1 MTITTTTARVDYLG
15 NGATVAFPVP
25 FEFFGLDELDVVER
39 AVATGV
45 ENTLTRGTHYSV
57 SGGGGATGTVTA
69 VSAPASG
76 TQWSII
82 RATEPLQQ
90 TDFSRNDPFPSESVE
105 TALDRAMA
113 VVQETLVLIERSLR
127 VPATDAVGGL
137 VLPSSIS
144 RASKLLGFD
153 SSGEPIAVSGAD
165 RSSDAVIASGGTTS
179 RLLADRFRDTI
190 NVKDFGAVG
199 DGSTD
204 DTAAIQAALNS
215 LGSTGGTVVIS
226 SNMKCVI
233 DNNLTIPKSCHLAGP
248 HSFVGTPGNNASA
261 AYGSMGGA
269 LLVNS
274 AKTITI
280 NSGASIKGLLIY
292 RKGMTFPAASS
303 AAFAGTAI
311 TIGGDDA
318 TVYGCQIM
326 GFNKAVYSSG
336 FQRPRIEYLW
346 HDNLNGI
353 EITNC
358 LDIPYVSHCHA
369 WPFSNIGVGG
379 AYTNITRSG
388 TAYYFHDLVDW
399 GKITDCFSWG
409 YNIGFRVTS
418 ANSCTLTGCGAD
430 NAYSGG
436 PLNTGSV
443 GFYISGTS
451 TDTTLDNCQAA
462 AQEAQGIY
470 VNTTGGVQTKITNF
484 NAWGGDS
491 GTDGILIDSG
501 DVTILGGIIRSQN
514 NGVRVT
520 STGVRVF
527 VDGVRF
533 ESILNK
539 PLLAVSPSSLIFV
552 GDSVDYSNFTG
563 SPAPSLLCQS
573 VASAASVVLPNSGST
588 FNITGTTNFGTL
600 GHGWAGR
607 EVSLIFSGSLTVFN
621 GTGAVTNMRL
631 DGGSNFAA
639 AAGSCLT
646 LRHNGVQ
653 WYEVGRSA

>member
-1 MTITTTTARVDYLG
+1 MPINTSTGVYSAPSNSWNPAVADTVINSDDWNAIRNDMADALSRVSATTRALWPLTSQVQDGVFVWGGTASGTANALAVALSPPITAYIAGLEISFITGSSPNTGAATLAVNGLSALAINGGDGTAPLAPGDLPPNSLV
-15 NGATVAFPVP
+15 TVAHD
-25 FEFFGLDELDVVER
+25 G
-39 AVATGV
+39 
-45 ENTLTRGTHYSV
+45 TRFRLRS
-57 SGGGGATGTVTA
+57 ARTGTV
-69 VSAPASG
+69 S
-76 TQWSII
+76 
-82 RATEPLQQ
+82 
-90 TDFSRNDPFPSESVE
+90 
-105 TALDRAMA
+105 
-113 VVQETLVLIERSLR
+113 
-127 VPATDAVGGL
+127 
-137 VLPSSIS
+137 
-144 RASKLLGFD
+144 
-153 SSGEPIAVSGAD
+153 
-165 RSSDAVIASGGTTS
+165 
-179 RLLADRFRDTI
+179 
-190 NVKDFGAVG
+190 VKDFGAKG
-199 DGSTD
+199 DGTTD
-204 DTAAIQAALNS
+204 DTTAIQAALNS
-215 LGSTGGTVVIS
+215 LGATGGTVVVP
-226 SNMKCVI
+226 NGMKCLI
-233 DNNLTIPKSCHLAGP
+233 DNNLTIPVSCHLVGP
-248 HSFVGTPGNNASA
+248 HSFVGTPGSNASA
-261 AYGSMGGA
+261 PYGNMGGA

-274 AKTITI
+274 TKTITI
-280 NSGASIKGLLIY
+280 NSGASIRGLLIY
-292 RKGMTFPAASS
+292 RKGMTFPAANSS
-303 AAFAGTAI
+303 AFAGTAI

-318 TVYGCQIM
+318 AIASCLVM
-326 GFNKAVYSSG
+326 GFNKAVYSSSY
-336 FQRPRIEYLW
+336 QRQKIEYLL

-358 LDIPYVSHCHA
+358 ADIAYISNCHA

-379 AYTNITRSG
+379 SYTNITRSG
-388 TAYYFHDLVDW
+388 TAYYLHDLCDW

-409 YNIGFRVTS
+409 YNIGFRITS
-418 ANSCTLTGCGAD
+418 ANSCTLLGCGAD

-436 PLNTGSV
+436 PLNTGSI

-533 ESILNK
+533 ETILNK
-539 PLLAVSPSSLIFV
+539 PILAVSPSSLVFL
-552 GDSVDYSNFTG
+552 GDSIDYSNFTG

-573 VASAASVVLPNSGST
+573 VASASSVVLPNSGST

-607 EVSLIFSGSLTVFN
+607 EVTLIFAASLTVFN

>member
-1 MTITTTTARVDYLG
+1 MPINTSTGAYSAPSNSWNPAVADTVINSDDWNAIRNDMADALSRVSATTRALWATAAQVQDGALVWGGTASGSANALAVALSPPITAYVAGLEISFITGAAANTGAATLAVNGLSALAINGGDGTAPLAPGDLPPNSLV
-15 NGATVAFPVP
+15 TVAHD
-25 FEFFGLDELDVVER
+25 G
-39 AVATGV
+39 
-45 ENTLTRGTHYSV
+45 TRFRLRS
-57 SGGGGATGTVTA
+57 ARTGTV
-69 VSAPASG
+69 S
-76 TQWSII
+76 
-82 RATEPLQQ
+82 
-90 TDFSRNDPFPSESVE
+90 
-105 TALDRAMA
+105 
-113 VVQETLVLIERSLR
+113 
-127 VPATDAVGGL
+127 
-137 VLPSSIS
+137 
-144 RASKLLGFD
+144 
-153 SSGEPIAVSGAD
+153 
-165 RSSDAVIASGGTTS
+165 
-179 RLLADRFRDTI
+179 
-190 NVKDFGAVG
+190 VKDFGAKG
-199 DGSTD
+199 DGTTD

-215 LGSTGGTVVIS
+215 LGALGGTVVVP
-226 SNMKCVI
+226 NGMKCLI
-233 DNNLTIPKSCHLAGP
+233 DNNLTIPVSCHLVGP
-248 HSFVGTPGNNASA
+248 HSFVGTPGSNASA
-261 AYGSMGGA
+261 PYGNMGGA

-274 AKTITI
+274 TKTITV
-280 NSGASIKGLLIY
+280 NSGASLRGLLIY
-292 RKGMTFPAASS
+292 RKGMTFPAANSS
-303 AAFAGTAI
+303 AFAGTAI

-318 TVYGCQIM
+318 AIASCLVM
-326 GFNKAVYSSG
+326 GFNKAVYSSSY
-336 FQRPRIEYLW
+336 QRQKIEYLL

-358 LDIPYVSHCHA
+358 ADIAYISNCHA

-379 AYTNITRSG
+379 SYTNITRSG
-388 TAYYFHDLVDW
+388 KAYYLHDLCDW
-399 GKITDCFSWG
+399 AKVTDCFSWG
-409 YNIGFRVTS
+409 YAVGFQVTS
-418 ANSCTLTGCGAD
+418 ANSVTLLGCGAD
-430 NAYSGG
+430 NAYSAG
-436 PLNTGSV
+436 PLNTGSI

-462 AQEAQGIY
+462 AQEVCGAY
-470 VNTTGGVQTKITNF
+470 VNTTGGVQTKIAGF
-484 NAWGGDS
+484 SAWGGDS

-501 DVTILGGIIRSQN
+501 DVTILGGILRSQN

-520 STGVRVF
+520 STGMRVF

-533 ESILNK
+533 ETILNK
-539 PLLAVSPSSLIFV
+539 PILASSPSSLVFL
-552 GDSVDYSNFTG
+552 GDSIDYSNFTG

>member
-1 MTITTTTARVDYLG
+1 MPINTSTGAYSAPSNSWNPAVADTVINSDDWNAIRNDMADALSRVSATTRALWPLASQVQDGALVWGGTASGTANALAVALTPPITAYIAGLEISFITGSSPNTGAATLAVNGLSALAINGGDGTAPLAPGDLPPNSLV
-15 NGATVAFPVP
+15 TVAHD
-25 FEFFGLDELDVVER
+25 G
-39 AVATGV
+39 
-45 ENTLTRGTHYSV
+45 TRFRLRS
-57 SGGGGATGTVTA
+57 ARTGTV
-69 VSAPASG
+69 S
-76 TQWSII
+76 
-82 RATEPLQQ
+82 
-90 TDFSRNDPFPSESVE
+90 
-105 TALDRAMA
+105 
-113 VVQETLVLIERSLR
+113 
-127 VPATDAVGGL
+127 
-137 VLPSSIS
+137 
-144 RASKLLGFD
+144 
-153 SSGEPIAVSGAD
+153 
-165 RSSDAVIASGGTTS
+165 
-179 RLLADRFRDTI
+179 
-190 NVKDFGAVG
+190 VKDFGAKG
-199 DGSTD
+199 DGTTD

-215 LGSTGGTVVIS
+215 LGALGGTVVVP
-226 SNMKCVI
+226 NGMKCLI
-233 DNNLTIPKSCHLAGP
+233 DNNLTIPVSCHLVGP
-248 HSFVGTPGNNASA
+248 HSFVGTPGSNASA
-261 AYGSMGGA
+261 PYGNMGGA

-274 AKTITI
+274 TKTITV
-280 NSGASIKGLLIY
+280 NSGASLRGLLIY
-292 RKGMTFPAASS
+292 RKGMTFPAANSS
-303 AAFAGTAI
+303 AFAGTAI

-318 TVYGCQIM
+318 AIASCLVM
-326 GFNKAVYSSG
+326 GFNKAVYSSSY
-336 FQRPRIEYLW
+336 QRQKIEYLL

-358 LDIPYVSHCHA
+358 ADIAYISNCHA

-379 AYTNITRSG
+379 SYTNITRSG
-388 TAYYFHDLVDW
+388 KAYYLHDLCDW
-399 GKITDCFSWG
+399 AKVTDCFSWG
-409 YNIGFRVTS
+409 YAVGFQVTS
-418 ANSCTLTGCGAD
+418 ANSVTLLGCGAD
-430 NAYSGG
+430 NAYSAG
-436 PLNTGSV
+436 PLNTGSI

-533 ESILNK
+533 ETILNK
-539 PLLAVSPSSLIFV
+539 PILAVSPSSLVFL
-552 GDSVDYSNFTG
+552 GDSIDYSNFTG

-573 VASAASVVLPNSGST
+573 VASAASVVLPNSGDT

-607 EVSLIFSGSLTVFN
+607 EVTLIFAASLTVFN

-631 DGGSNFAA
+631 AGGSNFAA
-639 AAGSCLT
+639 AAGSALT

-653 WYEVGRSA
+653 WYQVGQSA